1 MKLLLTKILL
11 LVCLFGWSQEKE
23 DEFFSSENIAD
34 ASGAAEILNNGVYHI
49 EFTGSSGFFQDI
61 NQYKELVEIQEK
73 NSLFFKYTAP
83 FDGSLSLEASVNS
96 EFVQLAIF
104 KNVTENVANDV
115 LNGKAILLRSFKSTA
130 SHSIA
135 LSIITGME
143 SQTPLELK
151 KDETIL
157 LAFNTLKK
165 GDRELTF
172 NIKFELSEEMRNA
185 ERYKKIVDER
195 KDSLTSFVLKIR
207 DAETGFPVVADIN
220 IKGKKQSNLY
230 AGSDLLFNVDK
241 SQKLN
246 IKCDAPGYFFND
258 KDIAI
263 HPDSTNEILIEMRP
277 ISQGKTLKM
286 DKIEFVKGTADLVP
300 GAENTLNRVKDFL
313 LLNSNLR
320 IEVQGHVNNEGDD
333 NVRTNRLSKRR
344 ARKVMNYFVQ
354 SGIKRK
360 RLTYKGYGSKFPVYP
375 KPKTA
380 KEDQANR
387 RVEIKIL

>member
-1 MKLLLTKILL
+1 MRLLLINVLL
-11 LVCLFGWSQEKE
+11 LINFFGWSQERE
-23 DEFFSSENIAD
+23 DDFFPSENIAD
-34 ASGAAEILNNGVYHI
+34 ASGAAEILNNGVYHV
-49 EFTGSSGFFQDI
+49 EFTGQSGFFQDI
-61 NQYKELVEIQEK
+61 NQYKELAEIQEK

-83 FDGSLSLEASVNS
+83 FDGSLSLDASASNG
-96 EFVQLAIF
+96 FIQLAIF
-104 KNVTENVANDV
+104 KATTESISNDV
-115 LNGKAILLRSFKSTA
+115 LHGRAILLRSFKGTM
-130 SHSIA
+130 SHTVS
-135 LSIITGME
+135 LSMVSSME
-143 SQTPLELK
+143 NQLPLELK

-165 GDRELTF
+165 GDRQLTF
-172 NIKFELSEEMRNA
+172 NLQFELSEEMRNA
-185 ERYKKIVDER
+185 ERYKKVVDER
-195 KDSLTSFVLKIR
+195 KDSLTRFVLKIR

-220 IKGKKQSNLY
+220 IKGKRHSTLY
-230 AGSDLLFNVDK
+230 TGSDLIFNVEK

-246 IKCDAPGYFFND
+246 LKCDAAGYFFSD
-258 KDIAI
+258 RDIAI
-263 HPDSTNEILIEMRP
+263 HPDSLNEILVEMRP
-277 ISQGKTLKM
+277 ISQGKTLKI
-286 DKIEFVKGTADLVP
+286 DKIEFIKGTADLIP

-333 NVRTNRLSKRR
+333 NVRTNQLSKRR
-344 ARKVMNYFVQ
+344 AKKVMNYFIQ